1 MAILQN
7 SCCCC
12 SVRLGAL
19 IIGVL
24 YVIIHIID
32 LGVKSSSVAL
42 GWNAV
47 EKCTAMHTTLLSQMD
62 RFFPLKV
69 VRLHHQDKPWIT
81 PDIKALIR
89 QRQQALTRDP
99 NVWKHLRNK
108 TQRMIKVAKEEHYN
122 SRVKSLKKENIAQ
135 WHKEIKSMANM
146 SRTEPVIHIEGMDP
160 GNKLGIANEIN
171 KSLASVI
178 QSLPPIDLSSLPA
191 YLPSLP
197 APSVEPWEVYKK
209 LQGVKTRK
217 AAGPDGIPGKLI
229 KEFAYELSSPLADIL
244 NSSLQHGILPE
255 EWKCA
260 TVVPIPKTKPPS
272 VHELRPISLTS
283 LLAKV
288 AESFVTHWT
297 LSDIRTQIDT
307 QQYGCLKGRST
318 THCLLELTNEI
329 FKATDNPG
337 TICSLVATDYSK
349 AFDRVCHTTA
359 IRRLLD
365 LGLRPSLARWIANF
379 LSNRRQSVRYHG
391 TLSDSVTVTCGLPQ
405 GTLLGPLI
413 FIAYINGA
421 ARHAVCKR
429 WKFVDDLNLLEVRH
443 PISAPS
449 NIQKDL
455 TDLENWS
462 NDSHMRLHPA
472 KCKVLHIL
480 FSKVPYVAPPLSVN
494 GIELQ
499 QVQGMKILGVFLQA
513 NLRWN
518 SHVDS
523 ICCKSSQRLFLLR
536 KLKHFHISSEDLVT
550 VYVSYIRP
558 VLEYAAPVWHSGLT
572 TELSNK
578 IEKIQ
583 RRAVRIIMGTKYTS
597 YTEGCSYLG
606 LPTLQSRRLLLTVNF
621 ANSLRQSEQFRHFL
635 PPVRSAISGR
645 QTRSAYKLNTPR
657 SRTDPYGTDVASVV
671 VDVIAIILGLL
682 LIVAVLGAE
691 KSFWLGPVIGAWII
705 YYFIFYITIYGVLV
719 VYSHYQNLRDGVD
732 E

>member
-1 MAILQN
+1 MCATRSSLCLADDHVPPSPKDLHWWSTFLPSYNGVSLLPQAGWSEPDAIFSSDACL
-7 SCCCC
+7 SGCGGFLHETGEYFHAVFPD
-12 SVRLGAL
+12 SLL
-19 IIGVL
+19 
-24 YVIIHIID
+24 D
-32 LGVKSSSVAL
+32 L
-42 GWNAV
+42 
-47 EKCTAMHTTLLSQMD
+47 ELLSILVCA
-62 RFFPLKV
+62 RLWGKCWAGRRIV
-69 VRLHHQDKPWIT
+69 VMCDNEVSVTVLNSGRSRAPFLQSSPDAPVTAVSSNRTCFASPCPVPEAEGRLHPCVHL
-81 PDIKALIR
+81 DI
-89 QRQQALTRDP
+89 
-99 NVWKHLRNK
+99 
-108 TQRMIKVAKEEHYN
+108 
-122 SRVKSLKKENIAQ
+122 
-135 WHKEIKSMANM
+135 
-146 SRTEPVIHIEGMDP
+146 
-160 GNKLGIANEIN
+160 
-171 KSLASVI
+171 
-178 QSLPPIDLSSLPA
+178 A

-197 APSVEPWEVYKK
+197 APSVEPWEIYKK

-260 TVVPIPKTKPPS
+260 TVVPTPKTKPPS

-288 AESFVTHWT
+288 PESFVTHWT
-297 LSDIRTQIDT
+297 LSDIRSQIDT

-329 FKATDNPG
+329 FKATNNSGVNRSG
-337 TICSLVATDYSK
+337 TMELSLTASPLHA
-349 AFDRVCHTTA
+349 AF
-359 IRRLLD
+359 
-365 LGLRPSLARWIANF
+365 LR
-379 LSNRRQSVRYHG
+379 
-391 TLSDSVTVTCGLPQ
+391 
-405 GTLLGPLI
+405 
-413 FIAYINGA
+413 
-421 ARHAVCKR
+421 
-429 WKFVDDLNLLEVRH
+429 
-443 PISAPS
+443 
-449 NIQKDL
+449 KDL

-472 KCKVLHIL
+472 KSRYRTWL
-480 FSKVPYVAPPLSVN
+480 PLSVN

-499 QVQGMKILGVFLQA
+499 HVQGMKILGVFLQA

-536 KLKHFHISSEDLVT
+536 KLKHFHISPEDLVT
-550 VYVSYIRP
+550 VYVSYIGP

-583 RRAVRIIMGTKYTS
+583 RRAVRIIMGAKYTS
-597 YTEGCSYLG
+597 YTEGCSCLG

-657 SRTDPYGTDVASVV
+657 SRTDR
-671 VDVIAIILGLL
+671 
-682 LIVAVLGAE
+682 
-691 KSFWLGPVIGAWII
+691 
-705 YYFIFYITIYGVLV
+705 
-719 VYSHYQNLRDGVD
+719 YQNSALPFMIRLLNM
-732 E
+732 